1 MRWLF
6 HVSRDVLVY
15 RIAVVGWFGLNCAYG
30 GLAMSEV
37 ELFEKL
43 SARSDLSDARV
54 EFREECD
61 KTMEKIRENFFK
73 VVAEK
78 LRRAS

>member
-6 HVSRDVLVY
+6 HVGRDVLVY

-30 GLAMSEV
+30 GLAISEV

-43 SARSDLSDARV
+43 SARLDLSDARADS
-54 EFREECD
+54 REECG

-73 VVAEK
+73 VVARK

>member
-15 RIAVVGWFGLNCAYG
+15 RIAVVGWVGLNCAYG

-43 SARSDLSDARV
+43 SARLDLSDARM

>member
-43 SARSDLSDARV
+43 SARLDLSDAMV